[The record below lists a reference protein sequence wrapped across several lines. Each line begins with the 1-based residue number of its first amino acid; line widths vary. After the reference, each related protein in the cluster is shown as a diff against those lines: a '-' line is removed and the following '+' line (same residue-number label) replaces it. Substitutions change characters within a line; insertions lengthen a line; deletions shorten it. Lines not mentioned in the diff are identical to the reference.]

1 MNPESSI
8 AVAESPWLVRRKPQ
22 ASPRLRLF
30 CFPYAGA
37 GSLPYFRWP
46 DLLPEADLEVCAVQP
61 PGRESRL
68 HEPSVEELPQ
78 LLDALVRE
86 LSPLFDS
93 PFAFFGHSLGA
104 LIAFELTRELRRRGL
119 PLPGTLLVS
128 GSEAPSQRSGLPP
141 LSGLRRDDFIREL
154 SARYD
159 GIPRQV
165 LAQPEILDLILPIL
179 RADLK
184 ISERYTYQE
193 EPPLPVRLCAFG
205 GTRDPRVSEAA
216 LDAWRLQTQQAF
228 SMKMFPGGHF
238 FLNELTAQV
247 VQAVHAELAVGAT
260 PAP

>member
-1 MNPESSI
+1 MTPESST
-8 AVAESPWLVRRKPQ
+8 AAAETPWLVRRKPTS
-22 ASPRLRLF
+22 SPRLRLF

-46 DLLPEADLEVCAVQP
+46 DLLPEADIEVCAIQP
-61 PGRESRL
+61 PGRENRL
-68 HEPSVEELPQ
+68 HEPSVEELPR
-78 LLDALVRE
+78 LLDSLVRE
-86 LSPLFDS
+86 LSPHFDV

-128 GSEAPSQRSGLPP
+128 GSEAPSRRSGLPP

-159 GIPRQV
+159 GIPQQV

-184 ISERYTYQE
+184 ISESYTYQE
-193 EPPLPVRLCAFG
+193 EAPLPMRLCAFG

-216 LDAWRLQTQQAF
+216 LEAWRQQTQAAF

-247 VQAVHAELAVGAT
+247 VQAVHTELAVGAPQT
-260 PAP
+260 P